1 MNMTDRNVDLIEK
14 YNSGEDDDLLVLSN
28 KPPTWSS
35 ESQSYVINFHGRVTR
50 VTNICEQ
57 CVNPRGLNTGHI
69 CPRSGSEWTI
79 TEMSN

>member
-57 CVNPRGLNTGHI
+57 CMNPRGTNTGHI
-69 CPRSGSEWTI
+69 CPRSWSG
-79 TEMSN
+79 